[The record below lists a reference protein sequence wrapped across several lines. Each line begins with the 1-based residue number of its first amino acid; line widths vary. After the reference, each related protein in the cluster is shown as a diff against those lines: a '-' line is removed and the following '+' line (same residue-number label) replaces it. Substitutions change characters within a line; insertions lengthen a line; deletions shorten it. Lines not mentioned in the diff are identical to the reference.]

1 MARQPKFRKRLRG
14 ALGPALAAVAVLA
27 IIGYAFAGPTGLFA
41 WGDYRQAVTSKKVE
55 LAELRKRELELRN
68 QVKLLDH
75 RRADP
80 DMVDELVRRE
90 LGVSH
95 PDEVIIMMDP
105 EVPSTR

>member
-1 MARQPKFRKRLRG
+1 MAKQPKLSRRMRG
-14 ALGPALAAVAVLA
+14 AIGPALAALAVLA

-41 WGDYRQAVTSKKVE
+41 WGDYAQAVTTKKVE
-55 LAELRKRELELRN
+55 LAQLKKREAEMRN
-68 QVKLLDH
+68 QVRLLDH

-95 PDEVIIMMDP
+95 PDDVIIPLPP
-105 EVPSTR
+105 EADAPN

>member
-1 MARQPKFRKRLRG
+1 MARQAKINRQLRG
-14 ALGPALAAVAVLA
+14 AIGPALAALAVLA
-27 IIGYAFAGPTGLFA
+27 IVGYAFAGPTGLFA
-41 WGDYRQAVTSKKVE
+41 WGDYAQAVTTKKVE
-55 LAELRKRELELRN
+55 LAALKKREAELRN

-95 PDEVIIMMDP
+95 PDEVIIPMTPDGD
-105 EVPSTR
+105 VAR